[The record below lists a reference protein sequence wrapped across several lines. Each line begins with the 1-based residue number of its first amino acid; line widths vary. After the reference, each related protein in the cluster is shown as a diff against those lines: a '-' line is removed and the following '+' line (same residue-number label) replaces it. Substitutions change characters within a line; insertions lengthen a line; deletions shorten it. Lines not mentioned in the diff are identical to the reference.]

1 MMAAENTQEQN
12 NRSDEALATIGEA
25 YYRGLGVKVNYSEAF
40 RYYKKAAEMG
50 NIPALRRMGSCYEL
64 GRGVKKNMAEALSC
78 YEDASARGDVTATYK
93 VGDFYWNG
101 VQSLLQKDVQKAA
114 DYYIEAF
121 QLLQAANDVWNAPD
135 VYLRIADCLYNGIGT
150 DVDYRNAYDFYCS
163 ATDGFM
169 DRMDAGDMEC
179 EDLLERAEKGEE
191 LCRTKLGLKEDGPGN
206 IQA

>member
-1 MMAAENTQEQN
+1 MMAAENTEEQN

-50 NIPALRRMGSCYEL
+50 NIPALRRMG
-64 GRGVKKNMAEALSC
+64 SC